1 MVYCIT
7 FKQRGQLLVKYKV
20 ESATSDAE
28 VTAIPHQAL
37 DEFRKGF
44 PSISLFDGVTSFT
57 KRIDVDRTARR
68 NGSRRQTMSKL
79 YPSIVA

>member
-20 ESATSDAE
+20 ESAATDAE

-37 DEFRKGF
+37 DEFRKEF
-44 PSISLFDGVTSFT
+44 PSISLFDGVTVVYE
-57 KRIDVDRTARR
+57 K
-68 NGSRRQTMSKL
+68 G
-79 YPSIVA
+79 